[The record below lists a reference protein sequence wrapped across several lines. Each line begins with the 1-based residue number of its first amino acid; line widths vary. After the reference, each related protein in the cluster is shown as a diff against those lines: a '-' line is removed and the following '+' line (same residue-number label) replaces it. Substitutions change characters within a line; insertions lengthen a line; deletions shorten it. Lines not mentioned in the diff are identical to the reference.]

1 MRRLAFQSS
10 IGTKIFAAFF
20 VMSILIAGLGA
31 YAHRVLK
38 TSGEIVASTYDK
50 PMMAINFARAASVD
64 FLQMENAALRARTA
78 PQSEHQRL
86 AKHIDELAETLSDDL
101 DVARDRST
109 AADEQKAI
117 EDIRNLVRR
126 WQDARHDA
134 LAKGKLP
141 ELRTLN
147 QQVLAGFDML
157 IELNA
162 DHGFVSRRAAITEID
177 NFGYV
182 VIWATAAALLFAIGI
197 TLFLIRR
204 ISRPLS
210 DAARVADR
218 IAAGE
223 FDTAI
228 PTGGRDETGALLNSM
243 TVMQENIAALVA
255 REQARAQSAESRLMD
270 AIESSGEGV
279 ILSGADDKVAIASS
293 EVARFFPALTDK
305 IKPGRS
311 ISSVLLQIEQ
321 HSEPEFESDVPLTDL
336 LLSESTG
343 IAITERRLPDNRWL
357 RFTAN
362 RTSDGGAI
370 FFLSDFTDVKA
381 REKRYRDAKF
391 AAEEASAA
399 KIRFLANMSHEL
411 RTPLNAIIGF
421 SEVMTTQI
429 FGPLGSA
436 RYMEYLHDILHSG
449 RHLLDII
456 NSVLDLAKSDAGR
469 LSLDAGPVD
478 IGSVLGDCA
487 KMLAGQCAA
496 ANIALTFEAPDEQV
510 VVTGETAKLRQIFLN
525 LMSNAMKFTEA
536 GGAVTI
542 SAYRSGEDI
551 VVDVRDTG
559 IGMSPEEIEVALT
572 PFAQVDNRLERR
584 YEGTGLGLPL
594 AKSLIELHGGRLHI
608 ESEPG
613 EGTVVHVYL
622 PAAEEYAPKLLA
634 AS

>member
-1 MRRLAFQSS
+1 
-10 IGTKIFAAFF
+10 
-20 VMSILIAGLGA
+20 
-31 YAHRVLK
+31 
-38 TSGEIVASTYDK
+38 
-50 PMMAINFARAASVD
+50 MMAINFARAASVD

-78 PQSEHQRL
+78 PVAEHKRL
-86 AKHIDELAETLSDDL
+86 SRHIDELAGTLSDDL
-101 DVARDRST
+101 DVAKDRST
-109 AADEQKAI
+109 AADERKAI
-117 EDIRNLVRR
+117 ENIRSLVRR
-126 WQDARHDA
+126 WQDTRHAA
-134 LAKGKLP
+134 LAKGSLP
-141 ELRTLN
+141 ELRALN
-147 QQVLAGFDML
+147 QKVLSGFDML

-162 DHGFVSRRAAITEID
+162 DHGFVSRRTAIDEID

-182 VIWATAAALLFAIGI
+182 VLWATAAALLFAIGI
-197 TLFLIRR
+197 TLFLTRR

-228 PTGGRDETGALLNSM
+228 PTGGRGETGALLNSM
-243 TVMQENIAALVA
+243 TVMQRNIAGLIG

-279 ILSGADDKVAIASS
+279 ILSDADERIAIASS
-293 EVARFFPALTDK
+293 EVARFFPSLAEE
-305 IKPGRS
+305 IKPGRK
-311 ISSVLLQIEQ
+311 ISSALLQIEE
-321 HSEPEFESDVPLTDL
+321 HSEPEFESDLPLTGL
-336 LLSESTG
+336 LLSERAG
-343 IAITERRLPDNRWL
+343 IATTERKLPDNRWL

-362 RTSDGGAI
+362 RTSDGGVI
-370 FFLSDFTDVKA
+370 VFLSDFTDVKA
-381 REKRYRDAKF
+381 RERRYRDAKL
-391 AAEEASAA
+391 AAEEAGAA

-429 FGPLGSA
+429 FGPLGNA
-436 RYMEYLHDILHSG
+436 RYLEYLHDILRSG

-469 LSLDAGPVD
+469 LSLDAEPVD
-478 IGSVLGDCA
+478 IRSVLGDCA

-496 ANIALTFEAPDEQV
+496 ADIALTFEAPGEQAV
-510 VVTGETAKLRQIFLN
+510 VIGETAKLRQIFLN

-536 GGAVTI
+536 GGAVVI
-542 SAYRSGEDI
+542 SACRRDGEI
-551 VVDVRDTG
+551 VIAVKDTG

-594 AKSLIELHGGRLHI
+594 AKSLIELHSGRLHI

-613 EGTVVHVYL
+613 KGTVVRVHL
-622 PAAEEYAPKLLA
+622 PAMEEYTTELQA